1 MLITCRVNFEYV
13 LYVNLVLFV
22 FYFREYVLFII
33 FMDEIDFIGFLRLE
47 GGLGGKVIDGV

>member
-1 MLITCRVNFEYV
+1 M
-13 LYVNLVLFV
+13 FV

-47 GGLGGKVIDGV
+47 GGLGGKVIDGVWKFIFKRNFV